1 MLADKI
7 ITKEKF
13 KSFLEKT
20 FINKKEILLL
30 MGAFNAIQNADL
42 HDAVMYLLYNEYITL
57 YEFLYA
63 LSPLGDASSDGG
75 VAKSINDLVNRV
87 RRDRNMTF
95 KKPLYLIDGVTPA
108 TDSDGNEILID
119 TSYKYVKKDF
129 IRDHLVS
136 LTLENYKDYNNYKAQ
151 MDVIYETLTTEEK
164 TLLNEMGIT
173 KDRFIYMVRKQMT
186 PDEISHAEIE
196 DLLFLNLPNTYDSNS
211 ELYCGSL
218 YLDED
223 SITPQVIGKK
233 YIVND
238 ELTEEQQRA
247 GITIDELQEN
257 MYYTIGS
264 TGMYK
269 VNGRDTALY
278 AGGVLVY
285 NNGRWVKNEIFNIV
299 QMSEILNLNEYSSN
313 LFKSI
318 LNKIEMGTIH

>member
-75 VAKSINDLVNRV
+75 VAKSVKDLVNRV

-151 MDVIYETLTTEEK
+151 MDVIYEALTTEEK
-164 TLLNEMGIT
+164 ALLNEMGIT

-196 DLLFLNLPNTYDSNS
+196 DLLFLDLPNVYDTNS
-211 ELYCGSL
+211 DLYCGSL
-218 YLDED
+218 YLDE
-223 SITPQVIGKK
+223 SSTTPQVVGKK

-247 GITIDELQEN
+247 GTTIAELQEN
-257 MYYTIGS
+257 MYYTIGQ
-264 TGMYK
+264 TGMYE

-285 NNGRWVKNEIFNIV
+285 RNGRWVKNEIFNII
-299 QMSEILNLNEYSSN
+299 QMSEILNINEYAGN